1 MPVKT
6 FTINASSGSVVFPGA
21 RLDSEYNAET
31 LATKLI
37 LGASLENIEVIGNKL
52 STVYMPSVNDWSNYT
67 QYEVSI
73 LNTSLGR
80 AAALDPLSGSGG
92 S

>member
-1 MPVKT
+1 MKNR
-6 FTINASSGSVVFPGA
+6 INTAKSRLFASHELYSVVKDQDYQVLA
-21 RLDSEYNAET
+21 IDAEIDT
-31 LATKLI
+31 FGVTIIKFAKGMCLSA
-37 LGASLENIEVIGNKL
+37 GN
-52 STVYMPSVNDWSNYT
+52 T

>member
-1 MPVKT
+1 MCLS
-6 FTINASSGSVVFPGA
+6 A
-21 RLDSEYNAET
+21 
-31 LATKLI
+31 
-37 LGASLENIEVIGNKL
+37 GN
-52 STVYMPSVNDWSNYT
+52 T

-80 AAALDPLSGSGG
+80 AAALDPLSGFGG

>member
-1 MPVKT
+1 MFSPC
-6 FTINASSGSVVFPGA
+6 
-21 RLDSEYNAET
+21 L
-31 LATKLI
+31 TKFAKGMCLS
-37 LGASLENIEVIGNKL
+37 AGN
-52 STVYMPSVNDWSNYT
+52 T

>member
-1 MPVKT
+1 MFSPCLNK
-6 FTINASSGSVVFPGA
+6 FTKGMCLSA
-21 RLDSEYNAET
+21 
-31 LATKLI
+31 
-37 LGASLENIEVIGNKL
+37 GN
-52 STVYMPSVNDWSNYT
+52 T